1 MKLSNFTSPSFWHFR
16 NTIIL
21 CSPMFVGQEKILE
34 VSGISRKE
42 TEILAALSAEH
53 TCVANNSQK
62 CQTNNMSLKLLYK
75 ICITPH

>member
-21 CSPMFVGQEKILE
+21 CSLTFVGQEKVLE
-34 VSGISRKE
+34 VSGSSVEE
-42 TEILAALSAEH
+42 TEIRAALSAEH

-62 CQTNNMSLKLLYK
+62 MPNY
-75 ICITPH
+75 